1 MSSEQ
6 PPKNEPPPSSEY
18 SAEWVRSLPPAE
30 RAALIKATTPRLN
43 KYIPQAPTPPQ
54 AAFLLLET
62 REALYGGACGGGKS
76 SALLMAALQ
85 YVDVPGYAAY
95 IFRRTFAD
103 LAKPGALIP
112 RSHEWLAN
120 TDADWRGDTKSWHF
134 PSGAV
139 LAFGYLEH
147 ENDKYNYQG
156 TEAQFC
162 GFDEAT
168 QFSETQYRYLFSRL
182 RRLEGSP
189 VPIRTRG
196 ATNPGGVGHEWV
208 RQRFLVEGK
217 GAGRVFVPA
226 RLEDNPHLDRDD
238 YELSLANLD
247 PITRAQLR
255 NGDWEIREK
264 GPLFD
269 RAWFE
274 IIDAAPEGVRWLR
287 WWDLAATAK
296 RQGTDPDWTAGAK
309 VGEKAG
315 VFYIQDVRRRRD
327 SPLLIEQWVSA
338 TAQADGRR
346 VEVWMEQEPG
356 SAGVI
361 VVDHYARNV
370 LKGFPY
376 YGERS
381 TGDKVTYAKPLSAA
395 AQKGNVKLVRGPWI
409 GEFLDELEPF
419 PREGIHDDQVDAVS
433 KAFVK
438 LSQGPST
445 GWL

>member
-6 PPKNEPPPSSEY
+6 PPKSEPQPSSVY
-18 SAEWVRSLPPAE
+18 SAEWVRSLPSRE
-30 RAALIKATTPRLN
+30 QAALIQATTPRTN
-43 KYIPQAPTPPQ
+43 KYIPQSPTPPQ

-62 REALYGGACGGGKS
+62 REALYGGAAGGGKS

-112 RSHEWLAN
+112 RSHEWLSR

-182 RRLEGSP
+182 RKLEGSRIP
-189 VPIRTRG
+189 VRTRG
-196 ATNPGGVGHEWV
+196 ATNPGGIGHEWV

-217 GAGRVFVPA
+217 QNGRVFVPA

-269 RAWFE
+269 RSWFE
-274 IIDAAPEGVRWLR
+274 VVDTAPAGCRWLR
-287 WWDLAATAK
+287 WWDMAATSKKA
-296 RQGTDPDWTAGAK
+296 GNDPDWTAGAR
-309 VGEKAG
+309 VGEKDG
-315 VFYIQDVRRRRD
+315 VFYIRDVRRRRD
-327 SPLLIEQWVSA
+327 KPLAVEQFVRA
-338 TAQADGRR
+338 TAEEDGKA
-346 VEVWMEQEPG
+346 VEIWMEQEPG
-356 SAGVI
+356 SGGVI
-361 VVDHYARNV
+361 TIDHYAREV
-370 LKGFPY
+370 LKGFAF
-376 YGERS
+376 YGQHS
-381 TGDKVTYAKPLSAA
+381 TGDKVSFAKPLSAA
-395 AQKGNVKLVRGPWI
+395 AQKGNVKLVRGPWLTD
-409 GEFLDELEPF
+409 FLDELEVF
-419 PREGIHDDQVDAVS
+419 PRAGVHDDQADAVS
-433 KAFVK
+433 KAHAK
-438 LSQGPST
+438 LSEGAPL